1 MRTSRN
7 LFRLTALCAALAASA
22 CAVGPDFKSPDAPA
36 TQAYGPRG
44 TATTVS
50 TPVPGGEAQTFVSGK
65 PVPAQWWTQ
74 FGSEKLNALVDQA
87 FANSPSLAA
96 AQAALRQS
104 AENYRALHAN
114 LYPSID
120 GQFSATRQKI
130 DSGSF
135 GNPGGGSAIY
145 NLFNASVGVTYAL
158 DFFGAARRT
167 IEAQGALNE
176 AQQFQY
182 EGTYQTLA
190 ANVVTAAVQEA
201 RLRALISGKRKVI
214 GDLERQYGINTK
226 QFELGAVGKSEVLT
240 AQASLA
246 GERAVLPALELEL
259 SRTQNQLA
267 VLLGKTPGEHVAT
280 DFDLSELKL
289 PQDVPLSLP
298 SELVRQRPDV
308 RAAEAMLHQ
317 ASANIGVATAAQL
330 PQILINGSYGTQASQ
345 IENLFETTIWSVGA
359 NITQPL
365 FRAGQLRARKRAAV
379 AAYAEAQANYKL
391 AVLQGFQNVADTLRA
406 LETGAQVLEAQ
417 YQSAEAAQKALELAE
432 KQYSLGVISY
442 LDVLT
447 MQRQATLA
455 KTGLVQAL
463 ADRYQNTAALF
474 LALGGGWWN
483 RDEQTQ
489 PGRVPE

>member
-1 MRTSRN
+1 MKNVRSLHR
-7 LFRLTALCAALAASA
+7 FAAACAALAASA
-22 CAVGPDFKSPDAPA
+22 CAVGPDFKTPDAPA
-36 TQAYGPRG
+36 VQSYGPRA
-44 TATTVS
+44 ATMVA

-65 PVPAQWWTQ
+65 PLPAQWWTL
-74 FGSEKLNALVDQA
+74 FGSDKLNALVDEA
-87 FANSPSLAA
+87 YAHSPSLAA

-114 LYPSID
+114 LYPSVD

-130 DSGSF
+130 DSASF
-135 GNPGGGSAIY
+135 GNPNGGSSIY
-145 NLFNASVGVTYAL
+145 NLFNASVGVSYAL

-167 IEAQGALNE
+167 IEAQAALDE

-182 EGTYQTLA
+182 EATYQALA

-201 RLRALISGKRKVI
+201 LLRALIEGKRKVV
-214 GDLERQYGINTK
+214 GDLDRQLGINSK
-226 QFELGAVGKSEVLT
+226 QFELGAVGKAEVLN

-246 GERAVLPALELEL
+246 SERAVLPALELEL
-259 SRTQNQLA
+259 TRTQNQLA
-267 VLLGKTPGEHVAT
+267 VLLGKTPGERAAT
-280 DFDLSELKL
+280 DFNLTDLKL
-289 PQDVPLSLP
+289 PQEIPVSLP

-308 RAAEAMLHQ
+308 RAAEALLHS
-317 ASANIGVATAAQL
+317 ASANVGVATAAQL
-330 PQILINGSYGTQASQ
+330 PQILISGSYGSQSPQ
-345 IENLFETTIWSVGA
+345 IENLFDTTIWNIGA
-359 NITQPL
+359 NLTQPL

-379 AAYAEAQANYKL
+379 AAYEEAQANYKL

-417 YQSAEAAQKALELAE
+417 YQAADAAQKAQDLAE

-442 LDVLT
+442 LDLLT
-447 MQRQATLA
+447 VQRQATLA

-483 RDEQTQ
+483 RDAQTQ
-489 PGRVPE
+489 PGQTP